1 MYRIN
6 QNDDPEY
13 DQFDPDNL
21 DIEEVVRQR
30 WKQSKGNLV
39 GMQNNRLP
47 SFRKRFIDPIVSQTR
62 QVEEFL
68 KENAISFKTPDGK
81 LPVDPFLTWESINLP
96 LKIKNVID
104 ELKFR
109 NPTPIQSVVF
119 PLILSGNDV
128 IGVAETG
135 SGKTFGYLLPGLIQ
149 LSGQN
154 YPNNF
159 RSQINGPEMLIL
171 APTRELV
178 MQITQQVQLFV
189 RPGDVANAFGGQNR
203 DLQAQQIRQNPTIL
217 VACPGRLK
225 DFLDDGI
232 VNLSKV
238 TYLVIDEA
246 DRLLDMGFED
256 DVREIVSQIRQDRQ
270 TVFFSATWPKA
281 VRNLSFDFCAENPVY
296 VQVGR
301 SNLTINKNIDQE
313 IICLYNNE
321 KLQTLLDILDQLKIT
336 DKVLI
341 FAETRISCEKL
352 SVDMTSEG
360 YYAVALHGDKTQK
373 QRDEIMSYY
382 KKGDTKLLCATD
394 LAQRGLDVSDIT
406 VVINYDFPKYIDDYI
421 HRIGR
426 TGRAGRRGRA
436 FSFFSFERDT
446 PQMARELL
454 KLNNIHQIKFNYK
467 LMEEIANGIKQFRDP
482 NTQKGQIKYGTQL
495 MTHQNNSKFRMPN
508 LTQEER
514 ANLYMQSYQYDNLN
528 RQKYDQGYDY
538 KKHHHGQYNNNRF
551 PQREENF
558 YQQQFRN
565 QGYHNQRRQQQ
576 QNYRPY
582 QQHQQ
587 GEQSEFQRQRRE
599 DYLDPDRGNGRQEN
613 YRNQQPRFGNQGHE
627 NQRRNYGEQNN
638 QYESH
643 RKFQDDRTDQ
653 FDQNRYTTFQYPN
666 KELQSSNMRDQQQ
679 ETRNQY
685 RFDQSNNDYRG
696 QTNTYPGQS
705 NQNFR
710 GDTQF
715 DQQTESSK
723 NYRDQ
728 QYQYNYRNQYDHQQP
743 YGQMQGFNNQ
753 RDQHGFQRN
762 QHNNQRQQNNWN
774 ENNNN
779 KQGYPQR
786 PNDQQFMNPSFS
798 GNSRDKNFDY
808 QNRTNNRSQQ
818 DDIRGNQN
826 SRQQRNYNQEQ
837 DNEKLNYQY
846 NDQQRRNNYRNF
858 VDVSKPLI
866 DEFQMRADQI
876 QQPES
881 IINPDF
887 NNFKFNQG
895 QSQEILKH
903 DQIQNPSQNTSFQP
917 NQEQNRRFNANQ
929 EEPEKRVS
937 LNAEQPTIN
946 RFYDNQRPNPNIQLP
961 QAKLEQQTFNQQ
973 FEQKQP
979 QNNFFNKNSQNQP
992 QLIDQQNNQNQVT
1005 VVDQKIV
1012 QSPKH
1017 YENSRQNNERPNFIQ
1032 QQFQNNSRPSQN
1044 DYQSFNRNER
1054 IQDESDEDDNQ
1065 YDFTRYSRQ
1074 VNDNLKKPEPQ
1085 AIQRQNQ
1092 NEGGYSWNNSNKGE
1106 IQDSEK
1112 KDVDSQAQY

>member
-1 MYRIN
+1 MFRVN
-6 QNDDPEY
+6 QNDDPNY

-68 KENAISFKTPDGK
+68 KENAISFKTPDGN
-81 LPVDPFLTWESINLP
+81 LPVDPFLTWESIKLNQN
-96 LKIKNVID
+96 IKNVIH
-104 ELKFR
+104 ELKFCK
-109 NPTPIQSVVF
+109 PTPIQSVVF
-119 PLILSGNDV
+119 PLILSGFDV
-128 IGVAETG
+128 IGIAETG

-159 RSQINGPEMLIL
+159 RNQINGPEMLIL

-203 DLQAQQIRQNPTIL
+203 DLQAQQLRQNPSIL

-281 VRNLSFDFCAENPVY
+281 VRNLSFDFCAESPVY

-454 KLNNIHQIKFNYK
+454 KLNNIHQMKFNYK

-482 NTQKGQIKYGTQL
+482 NTLKGQIKYGTQL

-514 ANLYMQSYQYDNLN
+514 ENLYMQSYQYDNLSNRN
-528 RQKYDQGYDY
+528 RQKYDQGQDY

-551 PQREENF
+551 QQKEENF

-565 QGYHNQRRQQQ
+565 QGHHNQRRQQQ
-576 QNYRPY
+576 QNNRPY
-582 QQHQQ
+582 QQYQQ
-587 GEQSEFQRQRRE
+587 GELNEFQRQRRD
-599 DYLDPDRGNGRQEN
+599 DYLDPDRGYGRQEN
-613 YRNQQPRFGNQGHE
+613 YRNQQSRFENHGYE
-627 NQRRNYGEQNN
+627 NQRPNYGQQNN
-638 QYESH
+638 QYENH
-643 RKFQDDRTDQ
+643 RKFQDDRM
-653 FDQNRYTTFQYPN
+653 DQNRQPTFQYPN

-679 ETRNQY
+679 DTRNQY
-685 RFDQSNNDYRG
+685 RYDQSNNDYRAE
-696 QTNTYPGQS
+696 TDTYPGQS
-705 NQNFR
+705 NQNYR
-710 GDTQF
+710 RDVEF
-715 DQQTESSK
+715 DQQTGYS
-723 NYRDQ
+723 NNFRDQ
-728 QYQYNYRNQYDHQQP
+728 KQQQNYRNQNDQYP
-743 YGQMQGFNNQ
+743 YGSRQGFNNQ
-753 RDQHGFQRN
+753 RDNNGFQRN
-762 QHNNQRQQNNWN
+762 QHHNQRQQNHWN
-774 ENNNN
+774 DNNNN
-779 KQGYPQR
+779 QQGYPQR
-786 PNDQQFMNPSFS
+786 SNDQQFIRPSFS
-798 GNSRDKNFDY
+798 DNRRDKNFDY
-808 QNRTNNRSQQ
+808 QNRTNQRNQQ
-818 DDIRGNQN
+818 DVERTNQN
-826 SRQQRNYNQEQ
+826 YRQQRNYHLEQEN
-837 DNEKLNYQY
+837 DKFNSQY
-846 NDQQRRNNYRNF
+846 NDQQRQNSIRNF

-866 DEFQMRADQI
+866 DEFQMKADQF

-887 NNFKFNQG
+887 NNFKFNQA
-895 QSQEILKH
+895 QSWDSQKNDH
-903 DQIQNPSQNTSFQP
+903 NQNLSQNIIVQP
-917 NQEQNRRFNANQ
+917 NQEQNRRSNANQ

-937 LNAEQPTIN
+937 LNTEQPTVN
-946 RFYDNQRPNPNIQLP
+946 RFYDNQRPNPNIQVP
-961 QAKLEQQTFNQQ
+961 QAKLEQQPFNQEI
-973 FEQKQP
+973 EQKQP
-979 QNNFFNKNSQNQP
+979 QNNFFNQNSQNQSKF
-992 QLIDQQNNQNQVT
+992 IDQQSNQNQVIG
-1005 VVDQKIV
+1005 VDQKIH
-1012 QSPKH
+1012 QSPKN
-1017 YENSRQNNERPNFIQ
+1017 YENQRQNNERPNFIQ

-1054 IQDESDEDDNQ
+1054 IQDEQSDEDDNQ
-1065 YDFTRYSRQ
+1065 IDFTRYSRQ
-1074 VNDNLKKPEPQ
+1074 IEKEGQ
-1085 AIQRQNQ
+1085 IQNQ
-1092 NEGGYSWNNSNKGE
+1092 SEGSKSWNNSNQGQ
-1106 IQDSEK
+1106 IQDLEK
-1112 KDVDSQAQY
+1112 SNLESQAQY